1 MLPPLL
7 VVIILFSIIM
17 FLYSLISNRLEG
29 TVITAPMV
37 FVAAGLLLSPDG
49 FDIITLS
56 ANSGLILVIA
66 EIALVLVLFSDAARI
81 DLRALKGNGQLPS
94 RLLLIGLPI
103 TIFAGA
109 LAAIAIF
116 TSIALAE
123 AALIGAILAPT
134 DAGLGQAIV
143 NSPKIP
149 VRIRQALNVESG
161 LNDGGAIPFFA
172 FFLIIATTEV
182 FNYPL
187 ATGVVIAVEQI
198 GLGILVGAA
207 VGLVG
212 GYLVNAAIQRGYM
225 KGRFAWIGFLAL
237 ALISFIAADAVG
249 GSGFIAAFIGG
260 MVTAATGKY
269 VGEAVIEFTE
279 TGAQILSL
287 GVFFIFGIVFAN
299 SLSGITV
306 AVIFYAVLS
315 LTVIR
320 MVPVAISLI
329 GTRLQR
335 TSVGFIGWFGPRG
348 LASIVL
354 LLIVLDEA
362 PELPGLGTIGVV
374 VATTILISVFAHGIS
389 AAPLIDRYARKV
401 AILSPEAPERREVVE
416 LPTRMRTPHPDPRKE
431 K

>member
-1 MLPPLL
+1 MLPPILL
-7 VVIILFSIIM
+7 GIVLFAIII

-29 TVITAPMV
+29 TIITAPMV
-37 FVAAGLLLSPDG
+37 FVATGLLLSPDG
-49 FDIITLS
+49 FDIIAVS
-56 ANSGLILVIA
+56 ANSGLILIIA

-81 DLRALKGNGQLPS
+81 DLLALRGNGQLPS
-94 RLLLIGLPI
+94 RLLLIGLPL
-103 TIFAGA
+103 TIFAGS
-109 LAAIAIF
+109 LVAIAIF
-116 TSIALAE
+116 TGIEIPE

-172 FFLIIATTEV
+172 FFLILATTEAINSPV
-182 FNYPL
+182 

-225 KGRFAWIGFLAL
+225 TGKFTWIGFLAL
-237 ALISFIAADAVG
+237 ALISFLAADAVG

-260 MVTAATGKY
+260 MVTAATGRH

-279 TGAQILSL
+279 TGGQILSL
-287 GVFFIFGIVFAN
+287 GVFFIFGIVFATT
-299 SLSGITV
+299 LTGITV
-306 AVIFYAVLS
+306 AVIFYAILS

-401 AILSPEAPERREVVE
+401 AVLSPGAPERREVVE
-416 LPTRMRTPHPDPRKE
+416 LPTRMRTLHPDSRKE